1 MRVKYILAALVSSLC
16 CLTSAGQSQT
26 GGKAEKFIDFEVVQ
40 PDGKVLRLSDFTGKG
55 KYVLVDFWAPWCGP
69 CKMMGPVLEEVATEQ
84 DGKVKVCKVN
94 VDDNPD
100 LAQKYGIMSIP
111 NFILFKGG
119 QVAGQQI
126 GAVPKD
132 AIVKM
137 LHA

>member
-1 MRVKYILAALVSSLC
+1 MSVEVNESNFAQEVLE
-16 CLTSAGQSQT
+16 SA
-26 GGKAEKFIDFEVVQ
+26 V
-40 PDGKVLRLSDFTGKG
+40 P
-55 KYVLVDFWAPWCGP
+55 VLVDFWATWCGP
-69 CKMMGPVLEEVATEQ
+69 CKMMGPVLEEVAAEV
-84 DGKVKVCKVN
+84 DGKAKICKVN

-132 AIVKM
+132 TILSM

>member
-1 MRVKYILAALVSSLC
+1 MSV
-16 CLTSAGQSQT
+16 
-26 GGKAEKFIDFEVVQ
+26 EVNESNFAQ
-40 PDGKVLRLSDFTGKG
+40 EVLESTVP
-55 KYVLVDFWAPWCGP
+55 VLVDFWAPWCGP
-69 CKMMGPVLEEVATEQ
+69 CKMMGPVLEEVASDV
-84 DGKVKVCKVN
+84 DGKAKICKVN

-132 AIVKM
+132 AILKM

>member
-1 MRVKYILAALVSSLC
+1 MSVEVNESNFVQEVLE
-16 CLTSAGQSQT
+16 SA
-26 GGKAEKFIDFEVVQ
+26 V
-40 PDGKVLRLSDFTGKG
+40 P
-55 KYVLVDFWAPWCGP
+55 VLVDFWAPWCGP
-69 CKMMGPVLEEVATEQ
+69 CKMMGPVLEEVAAEV
-84 DGKVKVCKVN
+84 DGKAKICKVN

-132 AIVKM
+132 TILSM

>member
-1 MRVKYILAALVSSLC
+1 MSVEVNESNFAQEVLE
-16 CLTSAGQSQT
+16 SA
-26 GGKAEKFIDFEVVQ
+26 V
-40 PDGKVLRLSDFTGKG
+40 P
-55 KYVLVDFWAPWCGP
+55 VLVDFWAPWCGP
-69 CKMMGPVLEEVATEQ
+69 CKMMGPVLEEVAAEV
-84 DGKVKVCKVN
+84 DGKAKICKVN
-94 VDDNPD
+94 VDDNPG

-132 AIVKM
+132 TILSM

>member
-1 MRVKYILAALVSSLC
+1 MSVEVNESNFAQEVLE
-16 CLTSAGQSQT
+16 SA
-26 GGKAEKFIDFEVVQ
+26 V
-40 PDGKVLRLSDFTGKG
+40 P
-55 KYVLVDFWAPWCGP
+55 VLVDFWAPWCGP
-69 CKMMGPVLEEVATEQ
+69 CKMMGPVLEEVAAEV
-84 DGKVKVCKVN
+84 DGKAKICKVN

-132 AIVKM
+132 AILSM

>member
-1 MRVKYILAALVSSLC
+1 MSVEVNESNFAQEVLE
-16 CLTSAGQSQT
+16 SA
-26 GGKAEKFIDFEVVQ
+26 V
-40 PDGKVLRLSDFTGKG
+40 P
-55 KYVLVDFWAPWCGP
+55 VLVDFWAPWCGP
-69 CKMMGPVLEEVATEQ
+69 CKMMGPVLEEVAAEV
-84 DGKVKVCKVN
+84 DGKTKICKVN

-126 GAVPKD
+126 GAVPKNT
-132 AIVKM
+132 ILSM

>member
-1 MRVKYILAALVSSLC
+1 MSV
-16 CLTSAGQSQT
+16 
-26 GGKAEKFIDFEVVQ
+26 EVNESNFAQ
-40 PDGKVLRLSDFTGKG
+40 EVLESTVP
-55 KYVLVDFWAPWCGP
+55 VLVDFWAPWCGP
-69 CKMMGPVLEEVATEQ
+69 CKMMGPVLEEVASEL
-84 DGKVKVCKVN
+84 DGKAKICKVN

-111 NFILFKGG
+111 NFILFKSG

-132 AIVKM
+132 AILKM

>member
-1 MRVKYILAALVSSLC
+1 MSVEVNESNFAQEVLE
-16 CLTSAGQSQT
+16 SA
-26 GGKAEKFIDFEVVQ
+26 V
-40 PDGKVLRLSDFTGKG
+40 P
-55 KYVLVDFWAPWCGP
+55 VLVDFWAPWCGP
-69 CKMMGPVLEEVATEQ
+69 CKMMGPVLEEVAAEV
-84 DGKVKVCKVN
+84 DGKAKICKVN

-132 AIVKM
+132 TILSM